1 MVLSGNTLIVVKIKS
16 EIVFLGNVNIDM
28 LPAICNKNLN
38 SLTNL
43 LDDFCGQFCL
53 TNTIVEPARVTNT
66 SKTLIDFIL
75 VYRPE
80 RWATCCTLQLG
91 MSDHDLVYVVRKQ
104 RLPKSK
110 AKVIALHLSS
120 FLFIPCGT

>member
-1 MVLSGNTLIVVKIKS
+1 
-16 EIVFLGNVNIDM
+16 M
-28 LPAICNKNLN
+28 LPAICNKNLH

-43 LDDFCGQFCL
+43 LADFCSQFCL
-53 TNTIVEPARVTNT
+53 TKTIVEPTRVTNT
-66 SKTLIDFIL
+66 SKTLIDII
-75 VYRPE
+75 RPE
-80 RWATCCTLQLG
+80 RWATSGTLQLG

-104 RLPKSK
+104 RLLKSK